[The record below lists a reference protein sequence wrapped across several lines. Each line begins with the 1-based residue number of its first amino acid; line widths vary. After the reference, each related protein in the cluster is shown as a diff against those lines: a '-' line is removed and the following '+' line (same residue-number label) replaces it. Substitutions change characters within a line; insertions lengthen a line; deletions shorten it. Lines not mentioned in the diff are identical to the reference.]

1 MAKGTDRVTQ
11 KQVEN
16 FRGPGWLHDGRGL
29 YLHVGKHKTKDG
41 TLANGKNWLLRYQ
54 IDGRARWMGLGSYPE
69 IGLARARE
77 KALEARRLKAEG
89 I

>member
-1 MAKGTDRVTQ
+1 
-11 KQVEN
+11 
-16 FRGPGWLHDGRGL
+16 
-29 YLHVGKHKTKDG
+29 
-41 TLANGKNWLLRYQ
+41 
-54 IDGRARWMGLGSYPE
+54 MGLGSYPE